1 MKRRLAEEWGEG
13 VQAEEGPVTGRVR
26 SGWNSGW
33 DDGAV
38 RGEGLMGSESNPE
51 LDAQP
56 PEDSEGRLHILVVS
70 NQITQ
75 EMGCGKQWKGKQL
88 MNTPHPRDCAD
99 HTPPEKNQ
107 YSVTEHLDRIYFFLF
122 LWSELT

>member
-1 MKRRLAEEWGEG
+1 MRACRQRRGQSRAGSALAGIQGGTMERSEAKASWG
-13 VQAEEGPVTGRVR
+13 
-26 SGWNSGW
+26 
-33 DDGAV
+33 
-38 RGEGLMGSESNPE
+38 LESNPE
-51 LDAQP
+51 RDAQP

-99 HTPPEKNQ
+99 HTPPEENQ
-107 YSVTEHLDRIYFFLF
+107 YCVTEHLDRIYFFLS